1 MEAKPTIGIVGGTGD
16 LGSGLAKHW
25 ARAGYEIILG
35 SRSKEKAASLAV
47 ELRSE
52 TGGRLD
58 GEDNLAAAR
67 RSDVVVIAVPF
78 ASHEA
83 TLKEIKP
90 ALKGKIVIDAVVA
103 LAPPKVSLVQLPSEG
118 SAAAIARNILGD
130 EVRLVSAFHNV
141 GASKLHSGEPVN
153 CDVLVFGDDPAARE
167 EVIGLAEILGTRG
180 IHGGPLANSAAAEA
194 MTSVLI
200 SINRR
205 YKVAGAGIRITGL
218 AAEEQL

>member
-1 MEAKPTIGIVGGTGD
+1 
-16 LGSGLAKHW
+16 
-25 ARAGYEIILG
+25 
-35 SRSKEKAASLAV
+35 
-47 ELRSE
+47 
-52 TGGRLD
+52 
-58 GEDNLAAAR
+58 
-67 RSDVVVIAVPF
+67 
-78 ASHEA
+78 
-83 TLKEIKP
+83 
-90 ALKGKIVIDAVVA
+90 
-103 LAPPKVSLVQLPSEG
+103 VQLPSEG

-153 CDVLVFGDDPAARE
+153 CDVLVFGDEPAARE
-167 EVIGLAEILGTRG
+167 EVIRLAEILGTRG